1 MSSFCLSKEIF
12 IKIILT
18 RVLTQH
24 NQTTKIDAQ
33 TALLLCKGVFKM
45 SYEQNRKRIEI
56 DETSLDDLYGTL
68 DEVLKSIKDQ
78 HECVS
83 DKVSKHWGFDTF
95 VVIEERLAYYRDT
108 ETPHLVAYRWETE
121 GEYTL
126 RIRET
131 EAKKDAQMQKE
142 LELLAKLKQKY
153 EN

>member
-1 MSSFCLSKEIF
+1 
-12 IKIILT
+12 
-18 RVLTQH
+18 
-24 NQTTKIDAQ
+24 
-33 TALLLCKGVFKM
+33 M

-78 HECVS
+78 HERVS

-95 VVIEERLAYYRDT
+95 VVIEERIAYYRDT

-131 EAKKDAQMQKE
+131 EAKKDAQIQKE